1 MSRAKLVFAACFAV
15 FAFSGLVAAQA
26 FAGGE
31 WDVNGEPLHGTA
43 ALANAALV
51 LKPGVLKID
60 NASPVEI
67 ECLAHEILI
76 NEGVLISP
84 DGILAKS
91 ITFHECS
98 VILGNPT
105 CILGSSLI
113 TTVPI
118 HGLAH
123 LDEGGR
129 LNTLIL
135 ILPETKTTFATIKFE
150 GENCALLGVQ
160 PVTGGVHLLIDEGYL
175 PKELHLVLAV
185 TLKGGLK
192 VGSSE
197 ALLTGLDADIR
208 LQSGALWRFL

>member
-1 MSRAKLVFAACFAV
+1 MSRAKLVFATCFAV
-15 FAFSGLVAAQA
+15 FAFSGLVASQA

-31 WDVNGEPLHGTA
+31 WDVNGTPLVGTA
-43 ALANAALV
+43 ALAHAALV
-51 LKPGVLKID
+51 LKPGSLRID
-60 NASPVEI
+60 NANPIEI

-76 NEGVLISP
+76 NEGVLIAP
-84 DGILAKS
+84 DGVLAKS
-91 ITFHECS
+91 ITFHECA
-98 VILGNPT
+98 VTLGSPT
-105 CILGSSLI
+105 CTLASDLI

-135 ILPETKTTFATIKFE
+135 ILPETKTTFATFKFE
-150 GENCALLGVQ
+150 GEKCALLGTQ
-160 PVTGGVHLLIDEGYL
+160 AVTGGVHLLIDEGYL
-175 PKELHLVLAV
+175 PKELHLILVV

-197 ALLTGLDADIR
+197 ALLTGLDADLR
-208 LQSGALWRFL
+208 LESGLLWRFL